1 MQILKRLPLY
11 YKKLANSLT
20 KSFRAYWKRS
30 VFHKI
35 VVLLCVAL
43 LFTLGGMYGIARWYI
58 SSNSQKP
65 LVLGTSFIPAYA
77 ESFGLD
83 AKATLDALLT
93 DMQVKH
99 LRLVSY
105 WNQLEPEQGKYDFS
119 LLDWQFEKAEA
130 AGAKVSLS
138 LGLRQPR
145 WPECHM
151 PSWATSMP
159 ATEWESHLNTFL
171 TVTIERYKS
180 SPALESYQLENEFFL
195 TAFGECP
202 ASSYSRDRLIREYNL
217 VKRLDPAHKVII
229 SRSNN
234 AQGIPLNEPIPDEI
248 GISIYKRVWSPP
260 IGRYIEYPFPAWY
273 YAFLAGAQKIV
284 HGKDM
289 IIHELQAEA
298 WPPNSQSIAETTLEE
313 QNKSID
319 AKRLHGR
326 FSFGEATGMRSMYL
340 WGSEYWYYRLVK
352 LNDPSLWNAAKEHYA
367 ADSTQAGY

>member
-1 MQILKRLPLY
+1 MKGFGSYWRSSCWHKLIILFSAL
-11 YKKLANSLT
+11 
-20 KSFRAYWKRS
+20 
-30 VFHKI
+30 
-35 VVLLCVAL
+35 VLLA
-43 LFTLGGMYGIARWYI
+43 LGGMYGIARWYI
-58 SSNSQKP
+58 ASNDHRP
-65 LVLGTSFIPAYA
+65 ITLGTTFIPAYA

-83 AKATLDALLT
+83 SKDTLDALLG

-99 LRLVSY
+99 LRLVGY
-105 WNQLEPEQGKYDFS
+105 WSQLEPEQGKYDFS

-130 AGAKVSLS
+130 AGAKISLA

-151 PSWATSMP
+151 PEWAEKMP
-159 ATEWESHLNTFL
+159 RAEWEPRLESFITEVVN
-171 TVTIERYKS
+171 RYKGS
-180 SPALESYQLENEFFL
+180 SALESYQLENEFFL
-195 TAFGECP
+195 KAFGECP
-202 ASSYSRDRLIREYNL
+202 ESSYSRDRLIREFNL
-217 VKRLDPAHKVII
+217 VKKLDAHHKIII

-234 AQGIPLNEPIPDEI
+234 AQGIPINKPIPDEI

-273 YAFLAGAQKIV
+273 YAFLAGTQKII

-298 WPPNSQSIAETTLEE
+298 WPPNFQSITETPLEE

-319 AKRLHGR
+319 AERLRGR
-326 FSFGEATGMRSMYL
+326 FSFGEATGMHTMYL

-352 LNDPSLWNAAKEHYA
+352 LHDPSLWNTAKEEYA
-367 ADSTQAGY
+367 KNSSQAY